1 MSNDSLKEID
11 GFLDQLEA
19 KVGEL
24 ITVAKPGFTPIY
36 QVEGTVKK
44 DDAGNIT
51 RLEWVD
57 VSFEDAEQAWND
69 YGLLVRTVYIKDEQ
83 DPLTVVAQRPALLN
97 VTLKMTTTV
106 CHKID
111 YSDLAVWAAEQ
122 LGIRNLEF
130 GDTPN
135 DTDYDFD
142 AVSRHSSRFWDQAAI
157 DATVDAAKAHLYLPM
172 HEVGNLLSYFA
183 DAGLLPEGNYIVNVS
198 W

>member
-11 GFLDQLEA
+11 GLLDQLEA
-19 KVGEL
+19 KIE
-24 ITVAKPGFTPIY
+24 
-36 QVEGTVKK
+36 
-44 DDAGNIT
+44 
-51 RLEWVD
+51 
-57 VSFEDAEQAWND
+57 
-69 YGLLVRTVYIKDEQ
+69 
-83 DPLTVVAQRPALLN
+83 AQRTPALLGI
-97 VTLKMTTTV
+97 TLKMTTTV
-106 CHKID
+106 CHKVD

-157 DATVDAAKAHLYLPM
+157 DATVDAAKANLYLPM